1 MGKNNSK
8 ILLMKKIFLSKYI
21 ITFEK
26 FTEVMLL
33 TFQFAKVKQIQD
45 KNFKIIILF
54 RKIYSLLEVQV
65 SNKCVFTW

>member
-8 ILLMKKIFLSKYI
+8 ILLKKKNFLSKYI
-21 ITFEK
+21 TTFEK

-65 SNKCVFTW
+65 SNICVVM